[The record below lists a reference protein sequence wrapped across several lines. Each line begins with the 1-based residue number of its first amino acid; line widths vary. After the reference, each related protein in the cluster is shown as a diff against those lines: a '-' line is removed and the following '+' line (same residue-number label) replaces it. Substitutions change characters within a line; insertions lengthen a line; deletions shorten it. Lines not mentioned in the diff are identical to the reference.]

1 LCNFF
6 TQPFYI
12 NANSNII
19 VMTVIL
25 DEKAKG
31 FIQEKSISS
40 LLIDVDLM
48 EESCVQVFSP
58 VIKLKISNNDEF
70 EQKTNANG
78 IEILFSNY
86 FIEQFG
92 NHEKLMI
99 SIKGLIRK
107 QLFIKNVEPIIKNVC
122 NINK

>member
-1 LCNFF
+1 
-6 TQPFYI
+6 
-12 NANSNII
+12 
-19 VMTVIL
+19 MTVIL